1 MTKFFMLF
9 FLLTTLSMSAFAG
22 ESAVDAALPAGS
34 IKARFSKIRN
44 TKGELIVSLFNKKE
58 GFPVKSAKAFAKKSL
73 QANDP
78 NGEVVFE
85 NVPYGSYALSVF
97 HDENSNGKVDSV
109 FLISIPKEGVGCSNN
124 PKSRFGP
131 PSFNDAKFTL
141 DSREVILNIDLKYL

>member
-22 ESAVDAALPAGS
+22 EGAVDAAQPAGT
-34 IKARFSKIRN
+34 IKAHFSKLRN
-44 TKGELIVSLFNKKE
+44 TKGDLIVSLFNKKE
-58 GFPVKSAKAFAKKSL
+58 GFPVKSAKAFAKKTIP
-73 QANDP
+73 ANDP
-78 NGEVVFE
+78 KDEVVFE

-109 FLISIPKEGVGCSNN
+109 FLIRIPKEGVGCSNN
-124 PKSRFGP
+124 PKSSFGP